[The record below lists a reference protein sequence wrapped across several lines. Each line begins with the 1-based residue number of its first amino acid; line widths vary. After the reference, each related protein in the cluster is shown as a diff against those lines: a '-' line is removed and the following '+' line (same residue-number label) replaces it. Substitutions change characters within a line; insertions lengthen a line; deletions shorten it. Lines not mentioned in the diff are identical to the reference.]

1 MMTELEFLDRFQR
14 QPNGGWACTK
24 PINVKGPRGPVV
36 ISQGASFSP
45 GASFM
50 GLDLANEL
58 DQMAAKHGLVPKASA
73 AA

>member
-1 MMTELEFLDRFQR
+1 MMTELEFLGRFQR
-14 QPNGGWACTK
+14 QPNGVWACTK

-45 GASFM
+45 GALFM
-50 GLDLANEL
+50 GLDLAKEL
-58 DQMAAKHGLVPKASA
+58 DQMAAKHDLVRKASA